1 MTKNRKYI
9 NYKVSEGE
17 ENGIY
22 NYYINYYIN
31 YYRDAINTNTNIK
44 IQNSNMDITKRIIY
58 IIY

>member
-17 ENGIY
+17 KNGIY
-22 NYYINYYIN
+22 NYYIN

-44 IQNSNMDITKRIIY
+44 IQNSKMDITNIIIY